1 MTTPTQPTAPRG
13 NDSDR
18 RWFPAR
24 HPALTVL
31 LVGGLVLAAFHG
43 SILRTVY
50 GILVVDERTEGCR
63 YAMIATPTPECFDA
77 AAEMIADAKVKQIL
91 IVEGRPRRTVRVG
104 AIPSNET
111 LWKQDLFARGVIED
125 RIRTIHTQAL
135 TTHQMFR
142 ELDTVLDKEQNTN
155 CCVISIATLS
165 RYYRHTIDDA
175 LPPTQAARYK
185 LHSVP
190 PKASDASTWW
200 RSRSGV
206 QRIMGHGL
214 RLAFVVLHGESH
226 VDPEDPYQHLT
237 AKPSSE

>member
-1 MTTPTQPTAPRG
+1 
-13 NDSDR
+13 
-18 RWFPAR
+18 
-24 HPALTVL
+24 
-31 LVGGLVLAAFHG
+31 
-43 SILRTVY
+43 
-50 GILVVDERTEGCR
+50 
-63 YAMIATPTPECFDA
+63 
-77 AAEMIADAKVKQIL
+77 
-91 IVEGRPRRTVRVG
+91 
-104 AIPSNET
+104 
-111 LWKQDLFARGVIED
+111 
-125 RIRTIHTQAL
+125 
-135 TTHQMFR
+135 MFR
-142 ELDTVLDKEQNTN
+142 ELNAVLDHEEKSK
-155 CCVISIATLS
+155 CRVISTSTLS
-165 RYYRHTIDDA
+165 HYYRHLIDDA